1 MEYIIIE
8 NNFRKLR
15 LKAGLNQTELAE
27 DINNRL
33 KIFSHIGARQRLI
46 SNIEIGIHYF
56 GPYYIKTRKIR
67 PWVFPICEILN
78 STIKEI
84 WPIQFEERIKESE
97 KPFCMHQILD
107 ITNGYYST
115 NTSRNSLEDHLCIM
129 SLLDQKLNKK
139 QKDFMIRHFILDET
153 LDSIGQS
160 YNLCRER
167 VRQVIGESIE
177 KLRKYIERER
187 SR

>member
-1 MEYIIIE
+1 MDYIIIK
-8 NNFRKLR
+8 NNLKELR
-15 LKAGLNQTELAE
+15 LKSGLNQTELAE

-33 KIFSHIGARQRLI
+33 KVFSSIGARQRLI
-46 SNIEIGIHYF
+46 SNIELGIPYF
-56 GPYYIKTRKIR
+56 GPYYIKNGKIR

-84 WPIQFEERIKESE
+84 WPVQFEEKIKESE

-107 ITNGYYST
+107 ITNGYHST

-129 SLLDQKLNKK
+129 SLLDRKLNKK

-160 YNLCRER
+160 YKLTRER
-167 VRQVIGESIE
+167 VRQIIGESIE
-177 KLRKYIERER
+177 KLKKMY
-187 SR
+187 